1 MLSGLVRIV
10 LPANLKLSTRR
21 IPKVVAAL
29 KESLLAEGK
38 KAAVFADAQ
47 QVLDAEVSEKKGAS
61 AIAVKAG
68 YAAAKKA
75 KPSLVPDAIAAL
87 LPEFLAQLEPYWQTY
102 SANPAGSF
110 ADALAAKS
118 DEVAEAL
125 LTVTDDRAEAS
136 EKAAVKKVYSSMRGS
151 AKKNVI
157 EALPRVGDLVQRHA

>member
-1 MLSGLVRIV
+1 M
-10 LPANLKLSTRR
+10 
-21 IPKVVAAL
+21 VAAL
-29 KESLLAEGK
+29 KESLLTEDK

-47 QVLDAEVSEKKGAS
+47 QVLDAEVSDKKGAS
-61 AIAVKAG
+61 GIAVKAG

-87 LPEFLAQLEPYWQTY
+87 LPEFLVRLEPYWQNY
-102 SANPAGSF
+102 SANPAGTF
-110 ADALAAKS
+110 GEALSANS

-125 LTVTDDRAEAS
+125 LAVTDEKAES
-136 EKAAVKKVYSSMRGS
+136 SSRAAVKKVYSSMRGS